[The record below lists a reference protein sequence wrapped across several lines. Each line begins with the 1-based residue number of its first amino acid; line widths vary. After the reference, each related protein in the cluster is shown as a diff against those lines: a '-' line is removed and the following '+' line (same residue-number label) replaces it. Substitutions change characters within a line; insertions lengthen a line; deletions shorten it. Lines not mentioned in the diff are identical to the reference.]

1 MTCFAGLHQSQTMS
15 DSHVLLFKVLYKL
28 AHTESCK
35 KVMAAECNRRFV
47 KSAMTP
53 EDGGGGMQNGVV
65 KQGGGKRQ
73 GGR

>member
-1 MTCFAGLHQSQTMS
+1 MS
-15 DSHVLLFKVLYKL
+15 DFDVLLFKVLYKL

-53 EDGGGGMQNGVV
+53 EEGGGNAKWGC
-65 KQGGGKRQ
+65 KTR
-73 GGR
+73 GR